1 VTVSAK
7 GLQVRWVVV
16 PSVTVFVVYIKLA
29 DVYWYE
35 STLLTFCAFVLGVWI
50 DTVVIGSL
58 PYCATA
64 VPARELVLFISQLDL
79 SGATNR
85 ARGSAFCLVM
95 VS

>member
-1 VTVSAK
+1 M
-7 GLQVRWVVV
+7 
-16 PSVTVFVVYIKLA
+16 VYIKLT

-35 STLLTFCAFVLGVWI
+35 PTLLTFCAFVLGVWI
-50 DTVVIGSL
+50 DAVVIGSL

-64 VPARELVLFISQLDL
+64 VPTRELVLLISQLDL

-85 ARGSAFCLVM
+85 ARGSAFFFVM

>member
-1 VTVSAK
+1 
-7 GLQVRWVVV
+7 VVN
-16 PSVTVFVVYIKLA
+16 IELA

-35 STLLTFCAFVLGVWI
+35 TTLLTLCAFVLGVWI
-50 DTVVIGSL
+50 DAVVIGSL

-64 VPARELVLFISQLDL
+64 VPAREWIGFVSQLNL

-85 ARGSAFCLVM
+85 ARGSAFLLVM

>member
-7 GLQVRWVVV
+7 SLEIVWHII
-16 PSVTVFVVYIKLA
+16 PPVTVYVVNIKLT

-35 STLLTFCAFVLGVWI
+35 PTLLTFCAFVLGIWI

-64 VPARELVLFISQLDL
+64 VPTREWILFIS
-79 SGATNR
+79 
-85 ARGSAFCLVM
+85 
-95 VS
+95 